1 MSKITSQGY
10 IRILYIT
17 IEKTHIKDFISCL
30 I

>member
-10 IRILYIT
+10 IRILYIA
-17 IEKTHIKDFISCL
+17 IEKIHIKDFISCL